1 MYSKSC
7 TQANFLDYTP
17 SVVSL
22 VPRAG
27 ILLTF
32 NFPSMSINLLE
43 AVQIQMGYPAL
54 QKIDPNI
61 PELAVIL
68 STPNGH
74 RFSQAAIPGIL
85 TALYKYS
92 RTDEGV
98 KNILKG
104 NDYTDWI
111 DLIFADIKQNAI
123 QRIAFYS
130 YYSMQNAEHKMN
142 AIAAFSVRI
151 IKETLPVES
160 SIPDVKKFI
169 AGQRSNILPYLPA
182 VLQMRELLYDNTLD
196 DPTHKMEGPV
206 SNITNARGDRFSDG
220 ELKN

>member
-1 MYSKSC
+1 
-7 TQANFLDYTP
+7 
-17 SVVSL
+17 
-22 VPRAG
+22 
-27 ILLTF
+27 
-32 NFPSMSINLLE
+32 MSINLLE

-130 YYSMQNAEHKMN
+130 YYSMQNAELKMN
-142 AIAAFSVRI
+142 AIAAFSVRL
-151 IKETLPVES
+151 IKESLSAET

-169 AGQRSNILPYLPA
+169 AGQRSNILPYLPS
-182 VLQMRELLYDNTLD
+182 VLQMGELLYDNTLD
-196 DPTHKMEGPV
+196 ERTHNMEDPV
-206 SNITNARGDRFSDG
+206 SSMFNTIGDRFSQG
-220 ELKN
+220 EVKN